1 MASRA
6 LTVKVATPKVIKAL
20 EAKLIQVKKDKE
32 NEGANEAKFQKT
44 LEKWNKEI
52 AKFAIERIKD
62 ATDIRASYRSW
73 NNSLN
78 VDFNLKVTEGEFPA
92 QPVRDFTT
100 VTDYSFNEM
109 VEEIE
114 NAIRILK
121 MTDEETVNAS
131 TFKSIAKYL

>member
-1 MASRA
+1 MSRA

-20 EAKLIQVKKDKE
+20 EAKLVQVKKDKE
-32 NEGANEAKFQKT
+32 NEGANEAKFQKA
-44 LEKWNKEI
+44 LEKWNKDI
-52 AKFAIERIKD
+52 AKFAVERISK
-62 ATDIRASYRSW
+62 AQNLRTNYRSW
-73 NNSLN
+73 NKTLN
-78 VDFNLKVTEGEFPA
+78 VDFDLTVDESDFPA
-92 QPVRDFTT
+92 QPQRDFTT
-100 VTDYSFNEM
+100 IHDHTFNEM